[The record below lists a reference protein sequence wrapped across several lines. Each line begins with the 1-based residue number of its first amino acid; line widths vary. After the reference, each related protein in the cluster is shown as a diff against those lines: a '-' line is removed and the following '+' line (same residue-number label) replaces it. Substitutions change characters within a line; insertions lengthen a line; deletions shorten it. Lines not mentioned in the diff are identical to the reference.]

1 MDRDRTIWRILGVI
15 ALVVGGCT
23 GWSPGATEDTPIR
36 VLANDAPALRSL
48 AGRNVTVYGRV
59 TGTAVSDS
67 SGHHFLNFANREFSV
82 ICFAADLGN
91 FPEGK
96 PAEVYQGRD
105 VEIAGRLER
114 YRDKLQIRLR
124 DPAQIKIVSATDAKP
139 ASPAAEPAPAGVKP
153 VPSSGPPQVEL
164 KKIGPVK
171 WLSPAGLTY
180 QGRDPE
186 GRTRVEHVLRH
197 ARDIPDRDGSH
208 GVFDGG
214 PDVVFGVID
223 EAWRNIE
230 KKKIRPAIEG
240 DRSLYTVPMGR
251 RVGYLGGRAGAA
263 RGHPPLTRVF
273 LVIETGT
280 TNVITAF
287 PR

>member
-1 MDRDRTIWRILGVI
+1 MNRERTVWRMLLVI
-15 ALVVGGCT
+15 AGIVGPWAGC
-23 GWSPGATEDTPIR
+23 SPAASDDLPIR
-36 VLANDAPALRSL
+36 VLAQDVPALRTL
-48 AGRNVTVYGRV
+48 AGRSVTVCGRV

-67 SGHHFLNFANREFSV
+67 SGHHFLNFDNREFSV

-91 FPEGK
+91 FTAGK
-96 PAEVYQGRD
+96 PAESYKAR
-105 VEIAGRLER
+105 EIEITGVLER

-139 ASPAAEPAPAGVKP
+139 AAPAAKPASAGAQP
-153 VPSSGPPQVEL
+153 VPASGSSAVEL
-164 KKIGPVK
+164 KKIGPDT
-171 WLSPAGLTY
+171 WLSPAGLKY
-180 QGRDPE
+180 QGRDPD

-208 GVFDGG
+208 GVYDGG
-214 PDVVFGVID
+214 PDAIFGVID

-230 KKKIRPAIEG
+230 KKKIRPTVEG

-251 RVGYLGGRAGAA
+251 RVGYLGGRTGAA
-263 RGHPPLTRVF
+263 RGHPPLSRMF
-273 LVIETGT
+273 LVIETET
-280 TNVITAF
+280 KNVITAF

>member
-1 MDRDRTIWRILGVI
+1 MKQRTFLYRMLAASLCLWGLWTGQASAADGETQQRVSAKD
-15 ALVVGGCT
+15 AL
-23 GWSPGATEDTPIR
+23 
-36 VLANDAPALRSL
+36 ALRAL
-48 AGRNVTVYGRV
+48 AGRQATVFGRV
-59 TGTAVSDS
+59 TGTNVANR
-67 SGHHFLNFANREFSV
+67 SGHHFLDFENPGFTV
-82 ICFAADLGN
+82 ICFASDLDKFSSGQ
-91 FPEGK
+91 
-96 PAEVYQGRD
+96 PAERYRGRD
-105 VEIAGRLER
+105 VEITGLVER

-124 DPAQIKIVSATDAKP
+124 EPAQITIL
-139 ASPAAEPAPAGVKP
+139 ASPPARPVEPTAAPK
-153 VPSSGPPQVEL
+153 VEL
-164 KKIGPVK
+164 KKAGPET

-214 PDVVFGVID
+214 PDAVFGVVD

-230 KKKIRPAIEG
+230 KTKLRPTIEG
-240 DRSLYTVPMGR
+240 DRSLYTVPLGR

-263 RGHPPLTRVF
+263 RGHPPLTKVF

-280 TNVITAF
+280 QNVITAF

>member
-1 MDRDRTIWRILGVI
+1 MKHRKFLYRMLVTSLCLWGLWTGRASAADGEAQQRVSAKDAVALR
-15 ALVVGGCT
+15 ALVGRQ
-23 GWSPGATEDTPIR
+23 AT
-36 VLANDAPALRSL
+36 VF
-48 AGRNVTVYGRV
+48 GRV
-59 TGTAVSDS
+59 TGTNVANR
-67 SGHHFLNFANREFSV
+67 SGHHFLNFENPEFTV
-82 ICFAADLGN
+82 ICFASDLVKFSSGQ
-91 FPEGK
+91 
-96 PAEVYQGRD
+96 PAERYRGRD
-105 VEIAGRLER
+105 VEITGLVER

-124 DPAQIKIVSATDAKP
+124 EPAQIRILASPPAKP
-139 ASPAAEPAPAGVKP
+139 GEPTAASK
-153 VPSSGPPQVEL
+153 VEL
-164 KKIGPVK
+164 KKIGPET

-197 ARDIPDRDGSH
+197 ARDMPDRDGSH

-214 PDVVFGVID
+214 PEVVFGVID

-230 KKKIRPAIEG
+230 RTNLRPTIEG
-240 DRSLYTVPMGR
+240 DRSLYTVPLGR

-263 RGHPPLTRVF
+263 RGHPPLTKVF

-280 TNVITAF
+280 QNVITAF